1 MIDMQRIKRTP
12 ALLALALLLVTL
24 PLAAIPGSGA
34 AGGSSGIVIDDHQL
48 VLVEITPMGEVKSVQ
63 VIDWLA
69 LDGNGT
75 ITVDR
80 PSDLAEKPNVKGLA
94 GFSTPEVTDD
104 GMVWKDVQVSGNKM
118 LVTNNVLSDESAEVE
133 LEKLPLETEWR
144 YWLDDE
150 VVEDLNDIAGESG
163 HFRMELHMKNT
174 SKKKTEVTYTDSIT
188 GEEVVESVE
197 TYLPIVIQPYDW
209 YFDNNVFYNMEADE
223 TCVIFYNPTFYQ
235 PGWSIPLFPP
245 VTEDTHLVWLEAD
258 VKDFAME
265 PLTLAVAFVLPKTN
279 QHDPLPEFTDGLTEL
294 YGGVEQLGAGL
305 AEAVLGLGDTG
316 MSDTLLYGIN
326 QISGG
331 LTLMA
336 SPTDGLPYAQYN
348 INSQMVPGV
357 DQMTAGIGSATAP
370 DTLLYGVNAI
380 TGGLQEME
388 VGIGTQETPDTL
400 LYGTNAITQGLGEML
415 VGIGSA
421 ATPDT
426 LLYAVGAMIA
436 GMNDSIAGID
446 ELAAGVGEVKA
457 GLSTGEPANPGIK
470 EGLQQIS
477 AGLGVVTDPATII
490 GGLSAMAAGM
500 DPASPLGIW
509 SACMGVY
516 QGLSPGGFGLWDQ
529 MQAWYVAYG
538 FGAGDQATGDALMG
552 AYAGYVG
559 PAGAAGGIQQMYNGL
574 TAALPN
580 GIIPNLQ
587 YMKMSLDTMVAG
599 IGTDATPDTLLN
611 GLAQIEGGLAQ
622 MKAGI
627 GSATTPDTLLYAA
640 HAIYGGLSDMASGI
654 GDVATPDT
662 LLYGTNAI
670 TGGLVDMLAG
680 IGSAQSPDTLLYGS
694 NAVFSGLSLLQG
706 NLSTGSMANPGL
718 REGLV
723 QIGVGLGDAVTGL
736 GSFSTP
742 DTLIYGAGQIE
753 GGLGELKAGL
763 AEAVNQGTNVM
774 QEGLTESI
782 KELDLTQGELA
793 AIAERGENFDNFI
806 GRVENPDSESDVR
819 LLIQTQPIQSKS
831 AANGW
836 IIALV
841 LSILAALLLVGAG
854 IFAYYRLA

>member
-12 ALLALALLLVTL
+12 ALLVLALLLVML
-24 PLAAIPGSGA
+24 PLAAIPGSST

-48 VLVEITPMGEVKSVQ
+48 VVEEITPMGEVKSVQ
-63 VIDWLA
+63 VVDWLS

-80 PSDLAEKPNVKGLA
+80 PSDLAEKPKVKGVS
-94 GFSTPEVTDD
+94 GFTTPEVTDD
-104 GMVWKDVQVSGNKM
+104 GQVWKDVQVSGNKM
-118 LVTNNVLSDESAEVE
+118 LVTTNMLSDESAEVE

-209 YFDNNVFYNMEADE
+209 YFYNTVFSNMETDH
-223 TCVIFYNPTFYQ
+223 TSVMFYNPTFFQ

-245 VTEDTHLVWLEAD
+245 ATEDTHAIWIEAD
-258 VKDFAME
+258 VKDFALD
-265 PLTLAVAFVLPKTN
+265 PLTLAVAFVLPETN

-331 LTLMA
+331 LVLMA
-336 SPTDGLPYAQYN
+336 STTDGLPYARYN

-388 VGIGTQETPDTL
+388 AGIGTQETPDTL

-446 ELAAGVGEVKA
+446 DLVAGVGDVKA
-457 GLSTGEPANPGIK
+457 GLSTGDPANPGIK

-477 AGLGVVTDPATII
+477 DGLGVATNPATII
-490 GGLSAMAAGM
+490 GGLSTMATNM
-500 DPASPLGIW
+500 DPANPASIYAAVAGI
-509 SACMGVY
+509 SAQMKASSGGIYDYVNGIPVADLAWGAVY
-516 QGLSPGGFGLWDQ
+516 LPNIN
-529 MQAWYVAYG
+529 
-538 FGAGDQATGDALMG
+538 ALMA
-552 AYAGYVG
+552 AYTGTLDPTAV
-559 PAGAAGGIQQMYNGL
+559 GIQQMYNGL

-599 IGTDATPDTLLN
+599 IGTDATPDTMLN

-627 GSATTPDTLLYAA
+627 GSATTLDTLLYAA
-640 HAIYGGLSDMASGI
+640 QATYDGLSDMASGI

-694 NAVFSGLSLLQG
+694 SAVFSGLSLLQG

-723 QIGVGLGDAVTGL
+723 QIGDGLGDAVTGL

-763 AEAVNQGTNVM
+763 EEAVSQGTDVM

-782 KELDLTQGELA
+782 NELDLTQGELA